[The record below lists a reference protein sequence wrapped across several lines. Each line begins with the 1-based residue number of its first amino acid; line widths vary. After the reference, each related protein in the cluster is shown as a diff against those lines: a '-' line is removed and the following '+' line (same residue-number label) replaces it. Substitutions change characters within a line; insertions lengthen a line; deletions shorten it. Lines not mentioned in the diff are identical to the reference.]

1 MELISKTPV
10 GMSSLNILKEV
21 VRVADEMANEFDG
34 TIEKYRETKIE
45 HERFSYF
52 VTISGVWLGG
62 ELIEPPQV
70 HIMKMKNYDDMS
82 MYPVRPY
89 DFSTS
94 QRDYLVMK
102 GYAMNGVSASRGVE

>member
-21 VRVADEMANEFDG
+21 VRVADKMANEFDG
-34 TIEKYRETKIE
+34 TFAGCRETKIE
-45 HERFSYF
+45 HGQFIYF
-52 VTISGVWLGG
+52 VNISGVWYMGKL
-62 ELIEPPQV
+62 EEPPRIL
-70 HIMKMKNYDDMS
+70 IMKMKNYDTG

-89 DFSTS
+89 DYSTS

-102 GYAMNGVSASRGVE
+102 GWSVDGDSATRVVE